1 MVYYF
6 SKLKKSW
13 IRDCDFA
20 ELHDFDAKENKKRLK
35 IKVREIER
43 ADYIYDYIYVYA
55 DVNDVKLVLNDKTYL
70 LFYETG
76 CYRGMM
82 CVAEDQIMNK
92 SILKNVSE
100 DYTYL
105 KKWVKDYCDIVVD
118 KNKLHDN
125 DAYERELKIAK
136 QRCLNKMTDS
146 QRLYYEVCE

>member
-6 SKLKKSW
+6 SKLKNSW

-43 ADYIYDYIYVYA
+43 ADYIYDYIYIYA

-136 QRCLNKMTDS
+136 
-146 QRLYYEVCE
+146 